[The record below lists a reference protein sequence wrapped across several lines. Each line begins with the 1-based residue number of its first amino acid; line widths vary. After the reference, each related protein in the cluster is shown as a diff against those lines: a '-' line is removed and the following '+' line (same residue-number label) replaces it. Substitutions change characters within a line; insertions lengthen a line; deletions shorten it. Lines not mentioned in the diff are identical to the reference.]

1 MCSLQ
6 FYARPR
12 KAQLYFKI
20 YVKIVLN
27 GYNILMEL
35 IKYSCTDFLS
45 NLNKLKYC
53 QMCYVLWKHLYG
65 HVIVSPYHTL
75 NWLVHLQ
82 QSTDDIIKTNVSFC
96 LAKLCV
102 CKSDSRLMFDNK
114 SVTATYITSC
124 FDSRPQ
130 SPVYTSCSELQWAD
144 TQIKHADSDVLLSY
158 VIKKQT
164 FK

>member
-1 MCSLQ
+1 MCSLRY
-6 FYARPR
+6 YAR
-12 KAQLYFKI
+12 LYFKI

-27 GYNILMEL
+27 AYNILIEL
-35 IKYSCTDFLS
+35 IKYSCTEFPS

-75 NWLVHLQ
+75 NWLVQLQ
-82 QSTDDIIKTNVSFC
+82 QSPDDIIKTNVSFC
-96 LAKLCV
+96 VCV
-102 CKSDSRLMFDNK
+102 CVRVSDSGLMFDNK
-114 SVTATYITSC
+114 SVTVTYMTSC

-130 SPVYTSCSELQWAD
+130 SPVYTSSSELQWVD
-144 TQIKHADSDVLLSY
+144 TLPQIKHADSDVLLSY
-158 VIKKQT
+158 VIKKHT